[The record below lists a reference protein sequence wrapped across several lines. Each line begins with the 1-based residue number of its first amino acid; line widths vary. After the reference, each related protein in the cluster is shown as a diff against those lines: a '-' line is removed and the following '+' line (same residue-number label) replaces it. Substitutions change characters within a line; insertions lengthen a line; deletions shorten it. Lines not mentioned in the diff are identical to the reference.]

1 MRSDATRREFMHGHA
16 IPCDTVQRHA
26 IACNIAR
33 CRAKVCD
40 AVQYGATICGF
51 MRYLAINY
59 DTTRLT
65 AFLRDAMQI
74 NTLKLF

>member
-1 MRSDATRREFMHGHA
+1 MRSDATRREFMHGHV
-16 IPCDTVQRHA
+16 IPCDTMQRHA

-33 CRAKVCD
+33 CRARVCV
-40 AVQYGATICGF
+40 AVQYDATICGF

-59 DTTRLT
+59 ATTRLT